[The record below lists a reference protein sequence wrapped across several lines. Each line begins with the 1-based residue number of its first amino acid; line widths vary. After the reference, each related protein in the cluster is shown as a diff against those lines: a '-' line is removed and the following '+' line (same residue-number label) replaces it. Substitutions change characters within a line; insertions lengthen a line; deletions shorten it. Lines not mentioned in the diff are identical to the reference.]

1 MKHHTYLINMDDS
14 PSRLERCATQL
25 QERGVAF
32 TRIPG
37 VDVRKQPELKQ
48 QHYSA
53 ERNRWHHRSELTDG
67 EIGCT
72 LSHRIAWQQII
83 DDEIE
88 FGLVLED
95 DFEIVA
101 DLNPVLEVIAG
112 LEFDWHLLKLMEG
125 PVEVVKKRKIK
136 VIQTLDELNL
146 VSYDKPPVCTA
157 AQVVSRAGALK
168 LLEQSTVFFRPIDVD
183 IQWFNLDGLRVH
195 GIKPYPIEL
204 SDDHLT
210 SEIDRVGVRKKS
222 SRRRL
227 VKPLNQLRFIARQVR
242 NRLTRQ

>member
-67 EIGCT
+67 EIGCS

-125 PVEVVKKRKIK
+125 PVASSKEKKDKGYPNSRRT
-136 VIQTLDELNL
+136 QSSELRQATRVHSSTSRFTRRCL
-146 VSYDKPPVCTA
+146 EA
-157 AQVVSRAGALK
+157 SRA
-168 LLEQSTVFFRPIDVD
+168 
-183 IQWFNLDGLRVH
+183 VH
-195 GIKPYPIEL
+195 GILSPYRCRYTVVQPRW
-204 SDDHLT
+204 SAC
-210 SEIDRVGVRKKS
+210 
-222 SRRRL
+222 
-227 VKPLNQLRFIARQVR
+227 ARYQA
-242 NRLTRQ
+242 LPH